1 MIHLF
6 FIEILKFIHIYKYL
20 YIFENI
26 LKYSNIYFVLSL
38 FVLYEKGRK
47 CGLAGSLL
55 FDSCH

>member
-1 MIHLF
+1 MIRLN

-26 LKYSNIYFVLSL
+26 LKYSNIYFVL
-38 FVLYEKGRK
+38 YEKGRK

>member
-1 MIHLF
+1 MIRLN

-38 FVLYEKGRK
+38 FVLYEKGRNG
-47 CGLAGSLL
+47 GLAGSLL